1 MIFQKIINQ
10 DEKKINKIK
19 VYNFKKDRLYET
31 QDRTKQLSLAVE
43 KIIDE
48 EFKEI
53 QKLDIP
59 ERVKSLCYVY
69 KQQLKQKLTEM
80 EL

>member
-19 VYNFKKDRLYET
+19 VWNFKKDRLYET